1 MKQQKPK
8 TKLSKEA
15 REKIDNK
22 IVLAT
27 AIALVSAMMMLF
39 LYNWFVS
46 IYASQTRIFILILQ
60 WLGVA
65 GVAAFLAL
73 YFIKKDKK
81 YLFVLPYCAVG
92 ALFMREIL
100 HGTITGLITGI
111 LAKIPFL
118 HIGGYATTSARFNLI
133 YICLA
138 VYLIASYIYYG
149 IKLKKGTVK

>member
-46 IYASQTRIFILILQ
+46 IYARQTRVLIMVLQ

-65 GVAAFLAL
+65 GVAAFLVL
-73 YFIKKDKK
+73 YFVKKDKK
-81 YLFVLPYCAVG
+81 YLFTLPYFAVG

-100 HGTITGLITGI
+100 AGTITGLIVKVLG
-111 LAKIPFL
+111 K
-118 HIGGYATTSARFNLI
+118 GYATTAARFNFI

-149 IKLKKGTVK
+149 IKLKKAAK